1 LNPPQDAPQAVTP
14 ARDAGTAPPPVL
26 ALLDDAGAG
35 AALLE
40 ISSTL
45 ARSLRRELSVVYV
58 ESTRSLV
65 AAALPFTQVL
75 PASGSRWLPLQ
86 PGDVEQGF
94 RAHAARLRDMAAR
107 YALRDAVAWSLR
119 VMRGSLPDAA
129 LDLSAGADLLLLA
142 NAPGIRAPA
151 APRRGPHR
159 PRITVLADG
168 DAASQRALRV
178 AGQLA
183 EALAGAVEVARNDAD
198 ASRLGQPATRAA
210 LTRCDVLVLPRASLD
225 APTLALLHC
234 PVVLVG

>member
-1 LNPPQDAPQAVTP
+1 MAA
-14 ARDAGTAPPPVL
+14 AHDAGAAPPTVL

-86 PGDVEQGF
+86 PDDVEQGF
-94 RAHAARLRDMAAR
+94 RAHAARLRNMAAR
-107 YALRDAVAWSLR
+107 YALREAVAWSLR

-142 NAPGIRAPA
+142 NAPTIRAPA
-151 APRRGPHR
+151 TTLRRPHR
-159 PRITVLADG
+159 PRITVLGDG

-183 EALAGAVEVARNDAD
+183 EALSGVVEVAHDDAR
-198 ASRLGQPATRAA
+198 ASLLDQPEALAA
-210 LTRCDVLVLPRASLD
+210 LTRCDVLVLPRAPLD
-225 APTLALLHC
+225 APTLALLRC

>member
-1 LNPPQDAPQAVTP
+1 MTA
-14 ARDAGTAPPPVL
+14 AREAGVAPPPVL

-35 AALLE
+35 ASLLE

-45 ARSLRRELSVVYV
+45 ARSLRRGLSVVYV
-58 ESTRSLV
+58 ESTRSLL

-75 PASGSRWLPLQ
+75 PASGRRWLPLQ

-107 YALRDAVAWSLR
+107 YALRDAVDWSLR

-142 NAPGIRAPA
+142 NAPAIRAPA
-151 APRRGPHR
+151 AALRHPHR
-159 PRITVLADG
+159 PRITVLGGG

-183 EALAGAVEVARNDAD
+183 EALSGVVEVARNDVH
-198 ASRLGQPATRAA
+198 ASRLDPPEVLAA
-210 LTRCDVLVLPRASLD
+210 LARCDVLVLPRAPLD
-225 APTLALLHC
+225 APTLELLRC